1 MTRGPADYS
10 MRPRV
15 WSAGAVLAALCPVAL
30 LAACG
35 SGSERGPGGVS
46 EGEAAALDE
55 GAEMLDKQ
63 QIPEGAIP
71 PIEAPTA
78 APAAQSSKAQSVPAE
93 ATD

>member
-1 MTRGPADYS
+1 
-10 MRPRV
+10 MRPRI
-15 WSAGAVLAALCPVAL
+15 WSAGALLAALSPVL
-30 LAACG
+30 LVAACG

-71 PIEAPTA
+71 PIEAPKA
-78 APAAQSSKAQSVPAE
+78 APAAQNSKAENAPAE
-93 ATD
+93 ATE